1 MLSSTSSSS
10 SPSSS
15 LLSLSHL
22 SSLLYTL
29 REIAWSYTK
38 ADHQNVF
45 SSSDIIENAKL
56 VISLE
61 REIVNKL
68 TSFRISSIHIYDN
81 SSGLH
86 SDLVDMKLRILFQI
100 WTFIEDVLKSFASG
114 IVFSLSFSQ
123 LLNNQTRANNKSETD
138 SIEKNEQV
146 LLVVDENNDEVNVIN
161 HIDILIRS
169 VSDDLLNKIC
179 AFITTLLDPDSSAY
193 ILQLSSKQYFSSSSS
208 SSVVMMTVAQ
218 QACLESLLVLIRNS
232 ENDASTDILGAI
244 GRLQSVIR
252 VSNGEE
258 EGSGGGNRVQ
268 QNSQQNSSINKGVV
282 VSASTV
288 TTLKNNSSTSG
299 GFVSVRRRPSS
310 SALPPDSPSASR
322 TDGIASLMLT
332 MSPLQG
338 AVAPGRL
345 RAVNGGGSAK
355 GIRPQSSSTSTRHH
369 SKMASSLMTK
379 KNTIIPRSSLAID
392 HIETHP
398 MELLSSH
405 TKQQQVQTQT
415 VISSPH
421 TPNQGFHH
429 QYPSNNSPSG
439 ASSPSNGFQI
449 DKQLN
454 FLDVQEKFENFDR
467 SHKQE
472 NEEKNSNTN
481 GMDESNQKTDQI
493 IQSSHSSQSFSG
505 LSSKSI
511 LHTSTEQPP
520 LTPIST
526 PCTIYDKSE
535 QIVSSS
541 TSSPP
546 SLSNFTNI
554 SSQKAHREIDRART
568 LLLEKYSLPMEAVE
582 GVLIAHTAGLVVW
595 SDTFINSLLTISHDM
610 TEKKIETTRVPPL
623 PSTNIVT
630 NIQSVSSEVHA
641 QIHTQLQ
648 PQTQTLNVVTHLGW
662 QKIAPNN
669 EFKTA
674 AELMKLAKL
683 NKGVTNEGTSRGSG
697 VLMSPI
703 RSGPWSQGQ
712 QGLEKESP
720 YRIYTK
726 R

>member
-10 SPSSS
+10 SSSSSPSSL

-86 SDLVDMKLRILFQI
+86 SDLVDMKLRILFQT

-123 LLNNQTRANNKSETD
+123 LLNNQTRANNKSEID
-138 SIEKNEQV
+138 SIETNEQV
-146 LLVVDENNDEVNVIN
+146 VSVVDNNDDDVSTQL
-161 HIDILIRS
+161 DTMIRS
-169 VSDDLLNKIC
+169 VSDDLLNKTC

-208 SSVVMMTVAQ
+208 SLVMITLTQ
-218 QACLESLLVLIRNS
+218 QACLESLLVLVRNS

-258 EGSGGGNRVQ
+258 EGSGEGNRVQ
-268 QNSQQNSSINKGVV
+268 QKSQQNSSKNKGVV

-355 GIRPQSSSTSTRHH
+355 GIRPQSSSTSSRHH
-369 SKMASSLMTK
+369 SKMASSLLTK
-379 KNTIIPRSSLAID
+379 KNTIIPRSLALE

-405 TKQQQVQTQT
+405 TKQQQEQTQT

-421 TPNQGFHH
+421 TPNQGFRH

-439 ASSPSNGFQI
+439 PSSPSNGFQI
-449 DKQLN
+449 DKHLN

-472 NEEKNSNTN
+472 NEEKNSNTD
-481 GMDESNQKTDQI
+481 GMDESNQQIDQI
-493 IQSSHSSQSFSG
+493 IQSSHSSQTP
-505 LSSKSI
+505 
-511 LHTSTEQPP
+511 TST
-520 LTPIST
+520 S
-526 PCTIYDKSE
+526 CTIYDKSE

-546 SLSNFTNI
+546 SLSNFTNK
-554 SSQKAHREIDRART
+554 SSQKAHREIDRARI
-568 LLLEKYSLPMEAVE
+568 LLLEKYSLPIEAVE
-582 GVLIAHTAGLVVW
+582 GVLLAHTAGLVVW
-595 SDTFINSLLTISHDM
+595 SDTFIHSLLTISQDM
-610 TEKKIETTRVPPL
+610 TEKKIEDTTRVPPL

-630 NIQSVSSEVHA
+630 NIQSVGSEVHT

-648 PQTQTLNVVTHLGW
+648 PQTQTVNVVTHLGW

-683 NKGVTNEGTSRGSG
+683 NKGVSNEGTSRGSG

-720 YRIYTK
+720 YRTYTK